1 MSDNT
6 NKNYDYYYGNHEYR
20 TANSNGSST
29 HLCADHWNLLHT
41 IDAALVPL
49 YGLTNQTS
57 VTKKLIKV
65 VNRTCIEELD
75 TLLAHAHSQGDDYLV
90 PGKDYNLIHS
100 PKEDAQ

>member
-49 YGLTNQTS
+49 YGLSNQTS
-57 VTKKLIKV
+57 VAKKLIKV

-75 TLLAHAHSQGDDYLV
+75 TLLALALCLGADDQV
-90 PGKDYNLIHS
+90 PRKDYHRIHR
-100 PKEDAQ
+100 PPEDAQ